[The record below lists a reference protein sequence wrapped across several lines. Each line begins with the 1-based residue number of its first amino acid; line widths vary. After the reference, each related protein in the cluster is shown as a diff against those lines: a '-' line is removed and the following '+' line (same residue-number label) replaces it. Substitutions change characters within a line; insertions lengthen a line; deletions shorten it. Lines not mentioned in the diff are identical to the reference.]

1 MLLQSFDV
9 HASDVLSLG
18 AVLEHAQFH
27 EAEFGDDLFTFYQ
40 KHFGSSS
47 EDHVAHQHQE
57 KHEKLPQH
65 DNLCSSVAHVFIVN
79 PSNNIAV
86 EANSLNELKLNF
98 YYLEGNSFTLP
109 YDFFQPPISA

>member
-86 EANSLNELKLNF
+86 EANNLNELKLNF
-98 YYLEGNSFTLP
+98 YYLEGISFTLA
-109 YDFFQPPISA
+109 YDFFQPPIFV